1 MGIKTTSAEDF
12 RLRTSFNEV
21 RKILLDDR
29 FSDRMEKPLAYWALP
44 NDRRLPIAFLDRT
57 LHDLLGS
64 SFDDL
69 TSTPGIGQKKIGS
82 LVKLLHRA
90 TRDDLP
96 AIPYGIQGL
105 GKHDNLNQSSPG
117 NGSFDADLVSE
128 AHWNQWRET
137 VRNHRLGHEKLGR
150 LARTLR
156 ELPTVIWHLP
166 LSHYLDLSVT
176 EIRELKTHGEKRV
189 RVVLEVFYEIHQML
203 ESSVPNNYLRIQL
216 TPEFVFPIESWCTS
230 VMKREDAPISEEI
243 RNALAVPLLRQIRHD
258 ISDSVHDLAAGRLGM
273 EDRPQSVR
281 NQSREL
287 GVTRARVYQ
296 LLDDCARVMG
306 VRWPEG
312 NCMLS
317 ELTQK
322 LVASG
327 AQPSAIDLVRSTR
340 DLFFPTGK
348 EGEAE

>member
-1 MGIKTTSAEDF
+1 M
-12 RLRTSFNEV
+12 
-21 RKILLDDR
+21 DR
-29 FSDRMEKPLAYWALP
+29 ALS
-44 NDRRLPIAFLDRT
+44 
-57 LHDLLGS
+57 DLLGS

-105 GKHDNLNQSSPG
+105 GKHDKIGRGPMA
-117 NGSFDADLVSE
+117 NGGFDADLVSE

-137 VRNHRLGHEKLGR
+137 IRSKQQGHEKLGR

-166 LSHYLDLSVT
+166 LSHYLDLSVS
-176 EIRELKTHGEKRV
+176 EIRCLKTHGEKRV
-189 RVVLEVFYEIHQML
+189 RVVLEVFYELHRML
-203 ESSVPNNYLRIQL
+203 EGSFENAYLRIQL
-216 TPEFVFPIESWCTS
+216 TPEFVFPIESWCQS
-230 VMKREDAPISEEI
+230 ILQRDDPPIGEEVRNRLAEPMLHQVEHDAGE
-243 RNALAVPLLRQIRHD
+243 A
-258 ISDSVHDLAAGRLGM
+258 VHDLAKGRLGLR
-273 EDRPQSVR
+273 DQPQSVR
-281 NQSREL
+281 NQSRAL

-296 LLDDCARVMG
+296 LLDDCARVMS

-312 NCMLS
+312 NCLLS
-317 ELTQK
+317 ELHQK
-322 LVASG
+322 LIACG
-327 AQPSAIDLVRSTR
+327 ATSEAIQLIQSTR

-348 EGEAE
+348 NHEEEEE